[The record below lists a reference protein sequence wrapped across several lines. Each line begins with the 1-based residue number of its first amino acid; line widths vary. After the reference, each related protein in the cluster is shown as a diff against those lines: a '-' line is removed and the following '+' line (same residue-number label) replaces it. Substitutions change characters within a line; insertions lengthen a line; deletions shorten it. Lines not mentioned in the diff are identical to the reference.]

1 MSRTI
6 RLVMLVWVSS
16 VPGACSESPTGPTAP
31 ATSVTKPAP
40 QKANPDGYCDW
51 INPWTR
57 C

>member
-6 RLVMLVWVSS
+6 RLVVLVSTAMVS
-16 VPGACSESPTGPTAP
+16 GACSESPTSPTVP

-40 QKANPDGYCDW
+40 QKPNADDVCDW